1 MAARLPLLIALVLAG
16 VFLSGAGWGSLVA
29 APALAGLGMALA
41 ARLRPSLSLT
51 PASTALTVFLSALLT
66 LFYELLLIRYHSVM
80 LPIFGYFKNVSLLAC
95 FLGLGLGYQQ
105 AGGPNRLTLVAW
117 LSLAQVGLLA
127 VTRFLL
133 PPLGTPAW
141 GDVLFGM
148 TAASGLQELARV
160 YSFLG
165 LMFVLT
171 AATCVPLGRLAGS
184 CMRELSPLRAY
195 GWNLAGSLAGI
206 ALYTLISVAG
216 TPPQI
221 WFALAALLVLWFLQE
236 HRSQAMVSL
245 AVFLLVIG
253 LDAMDPDQLVFH
265 RLKLYSPY
273 QVLVVDFTPVSPD
286 ASVLTLQANHDY
298 YQKVFDFRTPPRPRE
313 AAVAKVYYEAP
324 YRFLKGPFERV
335 LILGAGT
342 GNDVAGALRNP
353 VGRVDA
359 VELDPRIAALGRR
372 FHPERPYEDPR
383 VHLHVTDSRQF
394 LRQSTDK
401 FDLIVYGLLD
411 SHANAG
417 MTSNLRLDSFVYTV
431 EGLRRA
437 RQLLSPQGHMVLT
450 FSTPD
455 RALGGKI
462 FRMLTEAFDGQRPR
476 AFVTGYD
483 IGIMF
488 VVGPQVENLRLQ
500 PEVTEE
506 FAALAGTVA
515 PSTDDWPFF
524 YILRRAFPVDYA
536 CLLAFLLVLTALFML
551 GERGPVRHPFAAEFF
566 LLGAGFMLIETRT
579 LTELG
584 VSLGN
589 TWLLVPRVIAAILT
603 LAVLA
608 NALVARLGA
617 IPLKAA
623 YGALLACLA
632 AEAIF
637 NLTARASD
645 VGALQLLL
653 LVGPLFFASLVFS
666 ESLRRH
672 GDIAG
677 CLYSNLL
684 GAMVGGCLEYASL
697 MIGFHALTWLTLG
710 LYSLAFL
717 THRGR

>member
-1 MAARLPLLIALVLAG
+1 MAARLPLILALLLLG
-16 VFLSGAGWGSLVA
+16 VFLSGAGWGALAA
-29 APALAGLGMALA
+29 APALALLGSLLA
-41 ARLRPSLSLT
+41 ARLRPEPSPPPT
-51 PASTALTVFLSALLT
+51 CTRLTVFVSALLT

-105 AGGPNRLTLVAW
+105 AGAANYLPWVAW
-117 LSLAQVGLLA
+117 LSLAQVILLE
-127 VTRFLL
+127 VTRFVL
-133 PPLGTPAW
+133 PALGTPAW
-141 GDVLFGM
+141 GDVLFGIQG
-148 TAASGLQELARV
+148 ASGLQALVRV
-160 YSFLG
+160 YAFLG
-165 LMFVLT
+165 LMFLLT

-184 CMRELSPLRAY
+184 CMQGMPALRAY

-216 TPPQI
+216 TPPQL
-221 WFALAALLVLWFLQE
+221 WFGLAALLVLWFLRDQ
-236 HRSQAMVSL
+236 RLLCMALFL
-245 AVFLLVIG
+245 AIMG
-253 LDAMDPDQLVFH
+253 LDAMDPDQLALH

-273 QVLVVDFTPVSPD
+273 QVLAVDFTPRAPD
-286 ASVLTLQANHDY
+286 ASVLTVQANHDY

-324 YRFLKGPFERV
+324 YRFLQGPFERV

-359 VELDPRIAALGRR
+359 VELDPRIAALGRS
-372 FHPERPYEDPR
+372 FHPERPYDDPR
-383 VHLHVTDSRQF
+383 VHLHITDSRQF
-394 LRQSTDK
+394 LRQSTDR

-437 RQLLSPQGHMVLT
+437 RQLLAPNGHMVLT
-450 FSTPD
+450 FSINNE

-462 FRMLTEAFDGQRPR
+462 FRMLTEAFDGQQPR

-483 IGIMF
+483 VGVMFIM
-488 VVGPQVENLRLQ
+488 GPQTAKLRLQ

-506 FAALAGTVA
+506 FAALAGSVA

-524 YILRRAFPVDYA
+524 YILRKAFPVDYA
-536 CLLAFLLVLTALFML
+536 CLLAFLLVLTVLFL
-551 GERGPVRHPFAAEFF
+551 VSQRGPARHGFVAEFF
-566 LLGAGFMLIETRT
+566 CLGAGFMLIETRT

-589 TWLLVPRVIAAILT
+589 TWLLVPLVIAAILT
-603 LAVLA
+603 LAVVA
-608 NALVARLGA
+608 NALVAWLGSV
-617 IPLKAA
+617 PLLAA
-623 YGALLACLA
+623 YGLLLGGLAVEALA
-632 AEAIF
+632 
-637 NLTARASD
+637 NLTGRFAD
-645 VGALQLLL
+645 VGALQLLV
-653 LVGPLFFASLVFS
+653 LVGPLFFASVVFS

-672 GDIAG
+672 GDIAS
-677 CLYSNLL
+677 CLYSNLM

-697 MIGFHALTWLTLG
+697 MVGFHALTWLTLG
-710 LYSLAFL
+710 LYALALL
-717 THRGR
+717 TRRAS